1 MLTRKVK
8 GRISFV
14 SLLFLFLTISIFFIL
29 ISLKDNLL
37 YFLTPT
43 EVYQKEDIEIGKS
56 MRIGGMVKKSSITT
70 SSEEIKF
77 IITDFKNEIM
87 VTYSGTVPNLFS
99 EEKGVIA
106 EGRLKDKKFFI
117 AKRILAKHDEKYMPP
132 EIKKVLENNAK

>member
-14 SLLFLFLTISIFFIL
+14 SLLFFFLAISIFFIL
-29 ISLKDNLL
+29 TSLKDNLL

-43 EVYQKEDIEIGKS
+43 EIHQKEDIEIGKS
-56 MRIGGMVKKSSITT
+56 MRIGGMVKKSSIIT

-106 EGRLKDKKFFI
+106 EGKLKDKKFFI

-132 EIKKVLENNAK
+132 EIKKVLESNAK

>member
-14 SLLFLFLTISIFFIL
+14 SLLFFFLTISIFFIL

-56 MRIGGMVKKSSITT
+56 MRIGGMVKKSSIIT